1 VEKSNPMA
9 EPITFD
15 RDIAP
20 LQQKFFGGTG
30 ADRYLSKRDKNMYL
44 TQSLDSQLAEQDAL
58 RKQEE
63 DQEVIKYRKLNNEA
77 SALNLSDTKERIAS
91 EKLFEAELPRIQ
103 TELDEIMR
111 DPNEDSRT
119 SRIGSFG
126 VKNAKQINSNRSIAG
141 AFNAAANSVRRGN
154 SSKPPITY
162 ADLIEEGD
170 DPTILGVTDKTDINA
185 SVPPLIAAAAI
196 KRRTENALK
205 TARDNAIYEHE
216 KKQKEKQEIDK
227 VTAWTDYS
235 KAIATGYESDA
246 SGGIKGVDP
255 STRENTLRRFGS
267 KDQIEAAKR
276 IAKERDAALDAG
288 WKRKV
293 DGKLASHSEAEKA
306 AIIRKY
312 KEDMNAVLS
321 DALAKSDPLAVK
333 EDTKAQKTFNLFGE

>member
-1 VEKSNPMA
+1 MA
-9 EPITFD
+9 EPLIFE

-20 LQQKFFGGTG
+20 LQQKFFAGTG
-30 ADRYLSKRDKNMYL
+30 ADRYLSKRDKNAYL
-44 TQSLDSQLAEQDAL
+44 NQALDSQLAEQDAL

-103 TELDEIMR
+103 AELDDIMR

-126 VKNAKQINSNRSIAG
+126 VKNAKQINSSRSIAG
-141 AFNAAANSVRRGN
+141 AFNAAAGSVRRGG

-170 DPTILGVTDKTDINA
+170 DPALIGVTDKTDINA

-196 KRRTENALK
+196 KRRTENQLK
-205 TARDNAIYEHE
+205 AARDTAIYEYE
-216 KKQKEKQEIDK
+216 KKQKEKQEVDK

-235 KAIATGYESDA
+235 KAIATGYESDDGEN

-255 STRENTLRRFGS
+255 VTRENTLRRFGS
-267 KDQIEAAKR
+267 KEHVAAANR

-293 DGKLASHSEAEKA
+293 DGKLVPHSSEEKK

-321 DALAKSDPLAVK
+321 DALAQTDPLAVK
-333 EDTKAQKTFNLFGE
+333 EETKAQKTFNLFGE